1 MGLAPVRT
9 ASLSWATEALRAGG
23 GGGRQGARSRC
34 RCGRRPAGG
43 AGGAVLRWV
52 AGMRGWWGPGCPPL
66 RSLGAVPPDTAR
78 RPPSLA
84 SLAPPLPPAA
94 KSPKEKVE
102 EAVEAPQV
110 TEQMHPKR
118 YPKQFKTKQGSF

>member
-9 ASLSWATEALRAGG
+9 ASLSWATKSWRRRRRAGRAEPLQVRAKAGG
-23 GGGRQGARSRC
+23 GRRGRCAALGGRDARVVGARTPAAEKPGRC
-34 RCGRRPAGG
+34 
-43 AGGAVLRWV
+43 
-52 AGMRGWWGPGCPPL
+52 
-66 RSLGAVPPDTAR
+66 TAR
-78 RPPSLA
+78 QSEAPPPLA

-110 TEQMHPKR
+110 TGLMHPKR
-118 YPKQFKTKQGSF
+118 YPKQFKAKQGSF